1 MRTRAQSMLWPVV
14 VCMLSLMVS
23 GAAWAQGYPV
33 KPVRIFVG
41 FSPGGGAD
49 VVARGLAPRL
59 GEALGQQ
66 VIVDNRPG
74 ANGLIAAEL
83 TAKAAPDGHTLLLS
97 PGNYAFGPAMD
108 PKWSLDMT
116 TTFAA
121 VSLLAEAPLLVVV
134 HPSLP
139 VKSMQQLIAL
149 AKAHPNKLSYASGG
163 IGGSG
168 HLAVELFRTMTG
180 VQAVHIPYKG
190 TGAAVFDLIG
200 GQVPLC
206 FCTLPSVLPH
216 VKSGRLRP
224 LAVTTTRRSSAVPE
238 IPTVA
243 EAGVPDYEMSQWYG
257 LLAPAGVP
265 VPVVDRVNGE
275 IAKVLKLP
283 EIRTRFQADGAEP
296 AHSSPQA
303 FAAFFKAE
311 LAKWTSVVKKAG
323 IRPE

>member
-1 MRTRAQSMLWPVV
+1 MRPQSMRRPAV
-14 VCMLSLMVS
+14 VCVLWLMVS
-23 GAAWAQGYPV
+23 AAAWAQSYPV
-33 KPVRIFVG
+33 KPVRIMVG

-59 GEALGQQ
+59 GEGLGQQ

-74 ANGLIAAEL
+74 ANGLIAADL
-83 TAKAAPDGHTLLLS
+83 TAKAAPDGHMLLLS

-116 TTFAA
+116 AVFTG
-121 VSLLAEAPLLVVV
+121 VSLLAESPLLVVV

-149 AKAHPNKLSYASGG
+149 AKANPDKLSYASGG
-163 IGGSG
+163 VGGSG
-168 HLAVELFRTMTG
+168 HLAVELFRTMTD
-180 VQAVHIPYKG
+180 VRAVHIPYKG

-206 FCTLPSVLPH
+206 FCTLPSVMPH

-224 LAVTTTRRSSAVPE
+224 LAVTTKRRSSALPD

-243 EAGVPDYEMSQWYG
+243 ESGVPPYEMSQWYG
-257 LLAPAGVP
+257 LLAPAAVP
-265 VPVVDRVNGE
+265 SPVVDRINAE

-283 EIRTRFQADGAEP
+283 EIRTRLQADGAEP

-303 FAAFFKAE
+303 FTAFFKAE
-311 LAKWTSVVKKAG
+311 IAKWTSVVKKAG
-323 IRPE
+323 IRP